1 MADGIIIKENKG
13 KLLGTV
19 DKRKSVSAFN
29 AAKHLRSA
37 ELPALCNDCI
47 YRSIDSGGNGKCPKY
62 ELDASCAIRED
73 IQKVIGDMDT
83 RDPEQLKGILDYL
96 VKLYTEQIFVAL
108 GESKMDG
115 NIPDRNTNAQL
126 NSLLKIINTMV
137 ELSGKVEIKETQVFD
152 EKNIMKSIFKEM
164 TAKKSMME
172 DGSNK

>member
-1 MADGIIIKENKG
+1 MADDIIIKQEKG
-13 KLLGTV
+13 KMLGTV
-19 DKRKSVSAFN
+19 DKRKSVSSLN

-47 YRSIDSGGNGKCPKY
+47 YRSIDT
-62 ELDASCAIRED
+62 RED

>member
-1 MADGIIIKENKG
+1 MDYK
-13 KLLGTV
+13 
-19 DKRKSVSAFN
+19 F
-29 AAKHLRSA
+29 
-37 ELPALCNDCI
+37 
-47 YRSIDSGGNGKCPKY
+47 
-62 ELDASCAIRED
+62 ED

-172 DGSNK
+172 DGSNQ

>member
-1 MADGIIIKENKG
+1 MSSETKLTRILVNLHIASIASVLPSFSNKM
-13 KLLGTV
+13 V
-19 DKRKSVSAFN
+19 
-29 AAKHLRSA
+29 
-37 ELPALCNDCI
+37 
-47 YRSIDSGGNGKCPKY
+47 
-62 ELDASCAIRED
+62 
-73 IQKVIGDMDT
+73 
-83 RDPEQLKGILDYL
+83 
-96 VKLYTEQIFVAL
+96 L

>member
-1 MADGIIIKENKG
+1 MVDDIRLKEKDGIIEAS
-13 KLLGTV
+13 L
-19 DKRKSVSAFN
+19 DKRKTISSLN

-47 YRSIDSGGNGKCPKY
+47 YRSVDSGGNGKCPKY
-62 ELDASCAIRED
+62 ELDATCAIRAD

-126 NSLLKIINTMV
+126 NSLLKIFNTMI

-172 DGSNK
+172 NG